1 MSGGYFGKPQKRHF
15 FPAAGGVAAEMAGSA
30 DVKTEKEKA
39 DRPCIF

>member
-30 DVKTEKEKA
+30 DVKTGKRKS
-39 DRPCIF
+39 R